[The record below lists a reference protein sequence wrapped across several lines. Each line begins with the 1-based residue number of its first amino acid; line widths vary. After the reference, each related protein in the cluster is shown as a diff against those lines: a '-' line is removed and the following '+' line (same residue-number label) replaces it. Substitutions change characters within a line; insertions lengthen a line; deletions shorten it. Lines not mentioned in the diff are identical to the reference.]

1 LSAARSVIVPSAS
14 ARPRWESARIRH
26 IDRIGLVLIGA
37 AVAWSAVSAVSAGG
51 DAGPVIALL
60 IATVFVLAI
69 SRWIAT
75 RVRWLPLLIVS
86 LAAAVFGVRFLDGLW
101 SKAPLAGPLGYA
113 NAKGAFFALAA
124 IGVLMLALETERISV
139 RIAAVST
146 ALVFASVPLVT
157 KALVSTWL
165 VLVLPV
171 GALLAVWA
179 LRSAGRAVVLG
190 FGCVFLS
197 VVGITVWIG
206 LTQSTGGLVADAL
219 TQTRV
224 ALWREATAV
233 MLEHPLTGVGPTR
246 FQDVSSIARDDPDH
260 RWAHAE
266 FLQQGAEQGMM
277 GMVLSIS
284 LFGCAIIALAA
295 RARTGPV
302 EVLAAVAVVMLGVQG
317 AVDYVFHFPAIPLAA
332 AALAGVGMSR
342 RRVSGQRAN
351 GDGTVGSR

>member
-1 LSAARSVIVPSAS
+1 
-14 ARPRWESARIRH
+14 
-26 IDRIGLVLIGA
+26 
-37 AVAWSAVSAVSAGG
+37 
-51 DAGPVIALL
+51 
-60 IATVFVLAI
+60 
-69 SRWIAT
+69 
-75 RVRWLPLLIVS
+75 
-86 LAAAVFGVRFLDGLW
+86 
-101 SKAPLAGPLGYA
+101 
-113 NAKGAFFALAA
+113 
-124 IGVLMLALETERISV
+124 MLALETERISV